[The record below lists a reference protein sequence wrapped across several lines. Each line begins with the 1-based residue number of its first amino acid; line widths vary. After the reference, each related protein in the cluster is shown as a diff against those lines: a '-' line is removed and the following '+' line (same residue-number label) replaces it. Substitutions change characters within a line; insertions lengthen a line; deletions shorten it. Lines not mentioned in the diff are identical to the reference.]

1 LSDFQVNEIAL
12 DGTVVRLTSRT
23 VPEKEEEEDTSLKG
37 NS

>member
-23 VPEKEEEEDTSLKG
+23 VPEKEAEDPNLEG